1 MSFLYLSFSYS
12 VSNAFAAVV
21 TDSLLL
27 FLIRL
32 HFILLSNM
40 SLVMFSLLLFHCSKM
55 SNVLLFSF
63 SLSKIYYMLHIIVCR
78 CVTVSYR
85 KPSENPQWSFV

>member
-40 SLVMFSLLLFHCSKM
+40 SLVMFSLLLF
-55 SNVLLFSF
+55 
-63 SLSKIYYMLHIIVCR
+63 IVVKCQ
-78 CVTVSYR
+78 TY
-85 KPSENPQWSFV
+85 FYFHFL